1 MTGQESEEWLAR
13 LIQECR
19 TIAVVG
25 LSSNPARP
33 SYGVAAY
40 MQRQGK
46 VVVPVNP
53 RETEVLGMPAYP
65 ELSAVPGPI
74 DMVNIFRRSEEA
86 GAVVDE
92 AIRIKAK
99 AVWLQE
105 GVIDEAAAARARRA
119 GLQVVMDRCW
129 LKEHRRCIGSEG
141 GDVRR

>member
-53 RETEVLGMPAYP
+53 RETEVLGTPAYP

-129 LKEHRRCIGSEG
+129 LKEHRRCIGSEA